1 LSNGRKLQVAAQ
13 SNIAANRDDQLPL
26 KVVDGLAQVYKTPLT
41 VILAASAGLSEI
53 GSLSPTQAE
62 LVALIDE
69 QARQLSDLTSRL
81 LTTARLD
88 AKEGEIHRK
97 PVGVEPIIDEV
108 LAGLRSRLAS
118 RKVVVDLEDD
128 SLVLWCDSAIGST
141 IKILAASMNSEVM
154 VSVHNFGPVIPV
166 EDREY
171 IFDQYSLPSSL
182 TNRISNSGFG
192 LSLAKRIASL
202 HGGRVWVTSS
212 EPEGTAFCVSI
223 PSLVHEGC
231 SP

>member
-1 LSNGRKLQVAAQ
+1 
-13 SNIAANRDDQLPL
+13 
-26 KVVDGLAQVYKTPLT
+26 
-41 VILAASAGLSEI
+41 
-53 GSLSPTQAE
+53 
-62 LVALIDE
+62 
-69 QARQLSDLTSRL
+69 
-81 LTTARLD
+81 
-88 AKEGEIHRK
+88 
-97 PVGVEPIIDEV
+97 
-108 LAGLRSRLAS
+108 
-118 RKVVVDLEDD
+118 
-128 SLVLWCDSAIGST
+128 
-141 IKILAASMNSEVM
+141 MNSEVM